1 MKRDE
6 VCRAQH
12 MPRLTIV
19 PAHPQPRGLHSMV
32 FGLLVEHMILSKL
45 DPKSDFDWYPHA
57 YAGATGFAFALAL
70 SIIGAWFIH

>member
-1 MKRDE
+1 
-6 VCRAQH
+6 
-12 MPRLTIV
+12 
-19 PAHPQPRGLHSMV
+19 MV